1 MGHQIIG
8 LAAGAKTIKLKFGNR
23 GHNVPALDLTT
34 GKCHITSQN
43 HGYAVDMTTVPSDW
57 KEYFIN
63 LNDSSNEGLIHK
75 TRPIFSAQFH
85 PEAKGGPLDSACK
98 SPHKSQNVSDGI
110 DLFDAYIDSVREYK
124 RNQQGARDNRPSPLL
139 VDLLSKDR
147 VGVHPGGPEH
157 HQGYAAGMSY
167 ARV

>member
-1 MGHQIIG
+1 LI
-8 LAAGAKTIKLKFGNR
+8 

-43 HGYAVDMTTVPSDW
+43 HGYAVDMTTVPSEW

-85 PEAKGGPLDSACK
+85 PEAKGGPLDSACRWTD
-98 SPHKSQNVSDGI
+98 VCLCDEADEV

-124 RNQQGARDNRPSPLL
+124 KSQRDAQRDNRPSPLL

-147 VGVHPGGPEH
+147 VGVHPGSPEF
-157 HQGYAAGMSY
+157 QGYAAGMSD

>member
-8 LAAGAKTIKLKFGNR
+8 LAAGAKTIKLPFGNR

-85 PEAKGGPLDSACK
+85 PEAKGGPLDSACM
-98 SPHKSQNVSDGI
+98 SRDG
-110 DLFDAYIDSVREYK
+110 
-124 RNQQGARDNRPSPLL
+124 
-139 VDLLSKDR
+139 
-147 VGVHPGGPEH
+147 GVT
-157 HQGYAAGMSY
+157 
-167 ARV
+167 